1 MNKINIQPS
10 EFSNKN
16 LTSVEIEN
24 GVISIGYDAFSN
36 NKIKDLII
44 PDTVEKIGDQAF
56 SENVIENLKLSANL
70 EVIEKSV
77 FSDNKIK
84 KLEIPEKVKII
95 GRTAFQKNKITELII
110 PETVREIWTGAFWQN
125 KITKISIGP
134 HVNIRKG
141 EYDGVSRPAGTFGD
155 YGASFLELYESNGFL
170 GGKYTYNT
178 KNETWDFKE
187 IPLKAN
193 STIRIWSEET
203 RKYTEETL
211 RNLEF
216 GINPQTKNVCLKRED
231 GSFGY
236 IELKDALNNIYTVIS
251 ENGRIEHFRSVYDLT
266 RAGWALD

>member
-1 MNKINIQPS
+1 MDKFIIQPS

-16 LTSVEIEN
+16 LTSIEIED
-24 GVISIGYDAFSN
+24 GVISIGYDAFRN

-44 PDTVEKIGDQAF
+44 PDTVEKIGFQAF
-56 SENVIENLKLSANL
+56 AGNVIENLKLSARL

-77 FSDNKIK
+77 FSDNRIK

-95 GRTAFQKNKITELII
+95 DRTAFQKNKITELII
-110 PETVREIWTGAFWQN
+110 PETVREIWTGAFYHN

-134 HVNIRKG
+134 HVNIIKG
-141 EYDGVSRPAGTFGD
+141 EYDEASRIEGTFGD
-155 YGASFLELYESNGFL
+155 YGAIFLELYESNGFL

-187 IPLKAN
+187 IPLKVN
-193 STIRIWSEET
+193 SPIKIWSEET

-216 GINPQTKNVCLKRED
+216 GVNPLTKNVSMKRED

-236 IELKDALNNIYTVIS
+236 IPLKDALNNKYTVIS
-251 ENGRIEHFRSVYDLT
+251 ENGEIECFGSVYDLT

>member
-1 MNKINIQPS
+1 MDKFIIQPC

-16 LTSVEIEN
+16 LTSVEIED
-24 GVISIGYDAFSN
+24 GVIAIGYDAFRN

-44 PDTVEKIGDQAF
+44 PDTVEKIGEQAF
-56 SENVIENLKLSANL
+56 SKNVIENLKLSAKL

-84 KLEIPEKVKII
+84 MLEIPEKVKVIN
-95 GRTAFQKNKITELII
+95 RTAFQRNKITELII
-110 PETVREIWTGAFWQN
+110 PETVREIWTGAFWHN

-134 HVNIRKG
+134 HVNIIKG
-141 EYDGVSRPAGTFGD
+141 EYDELHLTEGTFGN
-155 YGASFLELYESNGFL
+155 YGTSFLELYESNGFL

-178 KNETWDFKE
+178 KKEIWNFEE

-193 STIRIWSEET
+193 SPIRIWSEET

-211 RNLEF
+211 KNLEF
-216 GINPQTKNVCLKRED
+216 GVNPITKNVSLKRED

-236 IELKDALNNIYTVIS
+236 IELKDALNNKYTVIS
-251 ENGRIEHFRSVYDLT
+251 ENGSIEYFVSVYDLT